1 MFSGYIYVVLYSLF
15 LGGSLLVQEYKLLI
29 GGESR
34 DSSTGETFDDI
45 NPATLENL
53 ATVQIAGSEDVDRA
67 IEAAEAGFGVWS
79 EIPAPKRAE
88 VLFRAARI
96 LQERKEDL
104 AVLMTEEMGKIL
116 PEARGDVQEAIDIT
130 NYAAGE
136 GRRMFGETTTSELE
150 DKFCMTMLRPIGVV
164 GMITPWN
171 FPIAIPSWKLM
182 PALIAGNAIVFKP
195 SSDTP
200 LLAIKLVEILME
212 AGLPPGVV
220 NIVPGPGGS
229 VGKVIVQHPR
239 IKAISFT
246 GSLDTGKWIMEE
258 CAKTVKR
265 VSLELGG
272 KNPVIIMNDADL
284 ELALV
289 GVLWGAFGTTGQR
302 CTATSR
308 LILHEKIKDEFIT
321 RLLAK
326 TRALRVGN
334 GLLPE
339 TDIGPVINK
348 AQLEKIEKYV
358 RIGKEEG
365 ATLLIGGN
373 KFDPGLPG
381 YFFEPTVF
389 TDVRPDTRLAQEEI
403 FGPVLSI
410 ITVSDLDEA
419 IDVAN
424 NTEYGLSSAIYT
436 ENIGNAFRA
445 IKKIETGITYVNAP
459 TIGAEVHLPFGGV
472 KGTGNGFREAG
483 TEAIKEFTEVKAVYI
498 DYSGRLQKAQID
510 TA

>member
-1 MFSGYIYVVLYSLF
+1 V
-15 LGGSLLVQEYKLLI
+15 VQEYKLLI

-34 DSSTGETFDDI
+34 DSSTGETFEDI

-53 ATVQIAGSEDVDRA
+53 ATVQVAGIKDVDMA
-67 IEAAEAGFGVWS
+67 VEAAEKGFRIWS
-79 EIPAPKRAE
+79 ETPAPKRAD

-104 AVLMTEEMGKIL
+104 AKLMTGEMGKVL
-116 PEARGDVQEAIDIT
+116 PETRGDVQEAIDIT
-130 NYAAGE
+130 IYAAGE
-136 GRRMFGETTTSELE
+136 GRRMLGETTTSELKN
-150 DKFCMTMLRPIGVV
+150 KFCMTILRPIGVV

-171 FPIAIPSWKLM
+171 FPIAIPSWKIM

-195 SSDTP
+195 ASDTP
-200 LLAIKLVEILME
+200 LLAIKLAEILME
-212 AGLPPGVV
+212 AGLPSGVV

-229 VGKVIVQHPR
+229 VGKAIVQHPR
-239 IKAISFT
+239 VRAISFT

-258 CAKTVKR
+258 CAKTMKR

-272 KNPVIIMNDADL
+272 KNPVIILDDADL
-284 ELALV
+284 ELALE

-308 LILHEKIKDEFIT
+308 VILHEKVKDEFIA

-326 TRALRVGN
+326 TKSLRVGN

-339 TDIGPVINK
+339 TDVGPIINK
-348 AQLEKIEKYV
+348 SQLERIEKYV

-365 ATLLIGGN
+365 AVLLIGGN
-373 KFDPGLPG
+373 RIDPGLPG
-381 YFFEPTVF
+381 YFFEPTIF
-389 TDVRPDTRLAQEEI
+389 TDVRSDMRIAQEEI

-410 ITVSDLDEA
+410 ITVADLDEA
-419 IDVAN
+419 IEVAN
-424 NTEYGLSSAIYT
+424 NIKYGLSSAIYT
-436 ENIGNAFRA
+436 ENIRNAFRA
-445 IKKIETGITYVNAP
+445 IEKLEAGITYVNAP
-459 TIGAEVHLPFGGV
+459 TIGAEVHLPFGGI

-510 TA
+510 TV

>member
-1 MFSGYIYVVLYSLF
+1 M
-15 LGGSLLVQEYKLLI
+15 VQEYKLLI

-45 NPATLENL
+45 NPATFENL
-53 ATVQIAGSEDVDRA
+53 ATVQVAGIEDVDRA
-67 IEAAEAGFGVWS
+67 VEAAEKGFRIWS
-79 EIPAPKRAE
+79 EFPAPKRAD
-88 VLFRAARI
+88 VLLRAARI
-96 LQERKEDL
+96 LQERKEEL
-104 AVLMTEEMGKIL
+104 AVLMTEEMGKVL
-116 PEARGDVQEAIDIT
+116 SETRGDVQEAIDIT
-130 NYAAGE
+130 IYSAGE
-136 GRRMFGETTTSELE
+136 GRRMFGETTTSELK
-150 DKFCMTMLRPIGVV
+150 DKFCMTVLRPIGVV

-171 FPIAIPSWKLM
+171 FPIAIPSWKIM

-195 SSDTP
+195 ASDTP
-200 LLAIKLVEILME
+200 LLAIKLIEILME

-229 VGKVIVQHPR
+229 VGKSIVQHPR
-239 IKAISFT
+239 IRAISFT

-258 CAKTVKR
+258 CAKTMKR

-272 KNPVIIMNDADL
+272 KNPVIVMDDANL
-284 ELALV
+284 ELALEGAV
-289 GVLWGAFGTTGQR
+289 WGAFGTTGQR

-308 LILHEKIKDEFIT
+308 LILHEKIKDEFIA

-326 TRALRVGN
+326 TKSLRVGN

-339 TDIGPVINK
+339 TDVGPVINK
-348 AQLEKIEKYV
+348 SQLDKIEKYV

-365 ATLLIGGN
+365 ATLLLGGN
-373 KFDPGLPG
+373 RVDPGLPG
-381 YFFEPTVF
+381 YFFEPTIF
-389 TDVRPDTRLAQEEI
+389 TDVTPEMRIAQEEI

-410 ITVSDLDEA
+410 ITVSGFDEA
-419 IDVAN
+419 VEVAN
-424 NTEYGLSSAIYT
+424 NIKYGLSSSIYT
-436 ENIGNAFRA
+436 ENVRTAFKA
-445 IKKIETGITYVNAP
+445 IEKLEAGITYVNAP
-459 TIGAEVHLPFGGV
+459 TIGAEVHLPFGGI

-510 TA
+510 TE

>member
-1 MFSGYIYVVLYSLF
+1 MVL
-15 LGGSLLVQEYKLLI
+15 EYRLLI

-45 NPATLENL
+45 DPATLENL
-53 ATVQIAGSEDVDRA
+53 ATVQVAGIEDVDSA
-67 IEAAEAGFGVWS
+67 VEAAEKGFRVWS
-79 EIPAPKRAE
+79 EIPAPRRAE
-88 VLFRAARI
+88 VLLRAARI
-96 LQERKEDL
+96 LQERKEEL
-104 AVLMTEEMGKIL
+104 AILMTKEMGKVL
-116 PEARGDVQEAIDIT
+116 PETRGDVQEAIDIT
-130 NYAAGE
+130 IYAAGE
-136 GRRMFGETTTSELE
+136 GRRMFGETTTSELK
-150 DKFCMTMLRPIGVV
+150 DKFCMTVLRPIGVV

-171 FPIAIPSWKLM
+171 FPIAIPSWKIM
-182 PALIAGNAIVFKP
+182 PALIAGNSIVFKP

-212 AGLPPGVV
+212 AGLPPGVI

-229 VGKVIVQHPR
+229 IGKAIVQHPR
-239 IKAISFT
+239 IRAISFT

-258 CAKTVKR
+258 CARNMKR

-272 KNPVIIMNDADL
+272 KNPVIIMDDANI
-284 ELALV
+284 ELALE

-308 LILHEKIKDEFIT
+308 VILHDKIKDEFIT

-326 TRALRVGN
+326 TKSLRVGN

-348 AQLEKIEKYV
+348 AQLDKIEKYV

-365 ATLLIGGN
+365 ATLLLGGN
-373 KFDPGLPG
+373 RVDPGLPG
-381 YFFEPTVF
+381 YFFEPTIF
-389 TDVRPDTRLAQEEI
+389 TDVRTEMKIAQEEI

-419 IDVAN
+419 IEVAN
-424 NTEYGLSSAIYT
+424 NIKYGLSSAIYT
-436 ENIGNAFRA
+436 ENIRNAFRA
-445 IKKIETGITYVNAP
+445 IEKLEAGITYVNAP
-459 TIGAEVHLPFGGV
+459 TIGAEVHLPFGGI

-510 TA
+510 TE

>member
-1 MFSGYIYVVLYSLF
+1 MVL
-15 LGGSLLVQEYKLLI
+15 EYKLLI

-53 ATVQIAGSEDVDRA
+53 ATIQVAGNEDVDRA
-67 IEAAEAGFGVWS
+67 VEAAEEGFRVWS
-79 EIPAPKRAE
+79 EVPAPRRAE

-104 AVLMTEEMGKIL
+104 AILMTEEMGKVL
-116 PEARGDVQEAIDIT
+116 PETRGDVQEAIDIT

-136 GRRMFGETTTSELE
+136 GRRMLGETTTSELK
-150 DKFCMTMLRPIGVV
+150 DKFCMTVLRPIGVV

-171 FPIAIPSWKLM
+171 FPIAIPSWKIM

-229 VGKVIVQHPR
+229 VGKAIVQHPR

-246 GSLDTGKWIMEE
+246 GSLETGKWIMGE
-258 CAKTVKR
+258 CAKTIKR

-272 KNPVIIMNDADL
+272 KNPVIVMDDADL
-284 ELALV
+284 ELALE

-326 TRALRVGN
+326 TKSLRIGN

-348 AQLEKIEKYV
+348 AQLEKIERYV

-365 ATLLIGGN
+365 ATLLLGGN
-373 KFDPGLPG
+373 TIDPGLPG
-381 YFFEPTVF
+381 YFFEPTIF
-389 TDVRPDTRLAQEEI
+389 TDVRPDMRIAQEEI

-410 ITVSDLDEA
+410 ITVSGLDEA
-419 IDVAN
+419 IEVAN
-424 NTEYGLSSAIYT
+424 NTRYGLSSAIYT
-436 ENIGNAFRA
+436 ENVGNAFRA
-445 IKKIETGITYVNAP
+445 IKKIEAGITYVNAP

-510 TA
+510 TE

>member
-1 MFSGYIYVVLYSLF
+1 M
-15 LGGSLLVQEYKLLI
+15 VQEYKLLI

-53 ATVQIAGSEDVDRA
+53 ATVQAAGIEDVDRA
-67 IEAAEAGFGVWS
+67 VEAAEKGFRVWS
-79 EIPAPKRAE
+79 EVPAPRRAE

-96 LQERKEDL
+96 LQERKEEL
-104 AVLMTEEMGKIL
+104 AILMTKEMGKVL
-116 PEARGDVQEAIDIT
+116 PETRGDVQEAIDIT
-130 NYAAGE
+130 IYAAGE
-136 GRRMFGETTTSELE
+136 GRRMFGETTTSELK

-171 FPIAIPSWKLM
+171 FPIAIPGWKIM
-182 PALIAGNAIVFKP
+182 PALIAGNSIVFKP
-195 SSDTP
+195 ASDTP

-212 AGLPPGVV
+212 AGLPPGVINV
-220 NIVPGPGGS
+220 VPGPGGS
-229 VGKVIVQHPR
+229 AGKAIVQHPR
-239 IKAISFT
+239 IRAISFT

-258 CAKTVKR
+258 CSKTMKR

-272 KNPVIIMNDADL
+272 KNPVIVMDDANL
-284 ELALV
+284 ELALE

-308 LILHEKIKDEFIT
+308 LILHEKIKDEFT
-321 RLLAK
+321 ARLLAK
-326 TRALRVGN
+326 AKYLRLGN

-339 TDIGPVINK
+339 TDVGPVINK

-365 ATLLIGGN
+365 ANLLLGGN
-373 KFDPGLPG
+373 RVDPGLPG
-381 YFFEPTVF
+381 YFFEPTIF
-389 TDVRPDTRLAQEEI
+389 TDVRPEMRIAQEEI

-410 ITVSDLDEA
+410 ITVSDFDEA
-419 IDVAN
+419 IDAAN
-424 NTEYGLSSAIYT
+424 NIKYGLSSAIYT
-436 ENIGNAFRA
+436 ENIKTAFKA
-445 IKKIETGITYVNAP
+445 IEKLEAGITYVNAP
-459 TIGAEVHLPFGGV
+459 TIGAEVHLPFGGI

-510 TA
+510 TE

>member
-1 MFSGYIYVVLYSLF
+1 MVL
-15 LGGSLLVQEYKLLI
+15 EYKLLI

-53 ATVQIAGSEDVDRA
+53 ATIQVAGNEDVDRA
-67 IEAAEAGFGVWS
+67 VEAAEEGFRVWS
-79 EIPAPKRAE
+79 EVPAPRRAE

-104 AVLMTEEMGKIL
+104 AILMTEEMGKVL
-116 PEARGDVQEAIDIT
+116 PETRGDVQEAIDIT

-136 GRRMFGETTTSELE
+136 GRRMLGETTTSELK
-150 DKFCMTMLRPIGVV
+150 DKFCMTVLRPIGVV

-171 FPIAIPSWKLM
+171 FPIAIPSWKIM

-229 VGKVIVQHPR
+229 VGKAIVQHPR

-246 GSLDTGKWIMEE
+246 GSLETGKWIMGE
-258 CAKTVKR
+258 CAKTIKR

-272 KNPVIIMNDADL
+272 KNPVIVMDDADL
-284 ELALV
+284 ELALE

-326 TRALRVGN
+326 TKSLRIGN
-334 GLLPE
+334 GILPE

-348 AQLEKIEKYV
+348 AQLEKIERYV

-365 ATLLIGGN
+365 ATLLLGGN
-373 KFDPGLPG
+373 TIDPGLPG
-381 YFFEPTVF
+381 YFFEPTIF
-389 TDVRPDTRLAQEEI
+389 TDVRPDMRIAQEEI

-410 ITVSDLDEA
+410 ITVSGLDEA
-419 IDVAN
+419 IEVAN
-424 NTEYGLSSAIYT
+424 NTRYGLSSAIYT
-436 ENIGNAFRA
+436 ENVGNAFRA
-445 IKKIETGITYVNAP
+445 IKKIEAGITYVNAP

-510 TA
+510 TE